1 MPKSKVTKTDLYE
14 GVTRTP
20 VKVKQTKT
28 PVVWLTIMGVCLVLG
43 LAWIIMYYLVAGRG
57 VIPFVDDLG
66 AWNYLIAF
74 GLMIIGL
81 LMTLRWR

>member
-1 MPKSKVTKTDLYE
+1 MPKSKVTKTDLSE

-43 LAWIIMYYLVAGRG
+43 LAWIIMYLS
-57 VIPFVDDLG
+57 
-66 AWNYLIAF
+66 LIH
-74 GLMIIGL
+74 I
-81 LMTLRWR
+81 

>member
-1 MPKSKVTKTDLYE
+1 MPKSKVTKTDLSE

-43 LAWIIMYYLVAGRG
+43 LAWIIMYYLVA
-57 VIPFVDDLG
+57 VSYTHL
-66 AWNYLIAF
+66 
-74 GLMIIGL
+74 
-81 LMTLRWR
+81 TLPTIYSV